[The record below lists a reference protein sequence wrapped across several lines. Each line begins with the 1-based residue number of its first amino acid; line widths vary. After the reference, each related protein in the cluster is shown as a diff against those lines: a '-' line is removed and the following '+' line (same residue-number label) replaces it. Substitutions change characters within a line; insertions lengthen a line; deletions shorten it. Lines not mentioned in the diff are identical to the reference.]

1 MSAFMEYS
9 DPNDPGLAR
18 PPECLRRPLSASG
31 RRSRVLSEG
40 AVARRQ
46 AFAHDPLIY
55 NAFGPPMRVS
65 LPVLLVLLLPLLPG
79 CSERAPEGATV
90 LNAARLYVAPDRP
103 PVDDAAIVIVGG
115 KIETAGP
122 AEEVATRGAERLPGC
137 DGGTVTAGFQNSHVH
152 FIEPKFAG
160 AKDRPAPELAKSM
173 DAMLNRYG
181 FTTVVDTASDLANT
195 VALRRRVEKGEIA
208 GPRILTAGN
217 GIFPKDGIPVYLR
230 DLPPELKATLR
241 EPGSVEEALADVQRN
256 LDGGADA
263 TKLFLMTPQ
272 GGGRYAYMQP
282 DIALAVADETHRRD
296 KLVIAHP
303 TDIEGIKLAIESG
316 VDILAHTTLG
326 EGKTVWDAALIE
338 QMLAANMSVVPT
350 LQLFGYEMKR
360 ENVGPRLAG
369 LAADDLV
376 EQVRAYSKAGG
387 QILFGTDV
395 GYMADYDP
403 AEEYRLMARALTPM
417 QILASLTVAPAMRW
431 KEGARRGQVVKGQDA
446 DLVVLEADPAA
457 DAANFAKVRCTIRA
471 GRLIHPL
478 PTRP

>member
-1 MSAFMEYS
+1 MRNVTSFL
-9 DPNDPGLAR
+9 LA
-18 PPECLRRPLSASG
+18 A
-31 RRSRVLSEG
+31 
-40 AVARRQ
+40 
-46 AFAHDPLIY
+46 
-55 NAFGPPMRVS
+55 
-65 LPVLLVLLLPLLPG
+65 LLPFLPG
-79 CSERAPEGATV
+79 CGERAPAGATV
-90 LNAARLYVAPDRP
+90 LTAKRLYVAPDQP
-103 PVDDAAIVIVGG
+103 PVDDAAILIVGG
-115 KIETAGP
+115 KIEAAGP
-122 AEEVATRGAERLPGC
+122 ASTIATRGAGRIPGC

-160 AKDRPAPELAKSM
+160 ANDRPAPELAKAM

-217 GIFPKDGIPVYLR
+217 GIFPKDGIPIYLR
-230 DLPPELKATLR
+230 DLPPEVKATLR
-241 EPGSVEEALADVQRN
+241 EPGTVEEALADVQQN

-272 GGGRYAYMQP
+272 GAGRYAFMQP
-282 DIALAVADETHRRD
+282 DIALAAADETHRRD

-303 TDIEGIKLAIESG
+303 TDIEGINLAIESG

-326 EGKTVWDAALIE
+326 EGKTVWDDALIE
-338 QMLAANMSVVPT
+338 QMLAGNMSVVPT

-360 ENVGPRLAG
+360 ENADPRLVG

-376 EQVRAYSKAGG
+376 EQLRAYSKAGG

-395 GYMADYDP
+395 GYMTDYDP
-403 AEEYRLMARALTPM
+403 AEEYRLMARALAPM

-446 DLVVLEADPAA
+446 DLVVLEADPAE
-457 DAANFAKVRCTIRA
+457 DAGNFAKVRCTIRA
-471 GRLIHPL
+471 GRPTYPL
-478 PTRP
+478 EARR